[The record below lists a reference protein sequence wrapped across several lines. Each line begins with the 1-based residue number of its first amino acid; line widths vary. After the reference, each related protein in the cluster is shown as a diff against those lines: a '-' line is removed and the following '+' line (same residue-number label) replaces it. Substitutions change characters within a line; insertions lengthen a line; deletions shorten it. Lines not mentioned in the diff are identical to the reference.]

1 MNCLFFI
8 IFFGKWFFL
17 LNLSFKVLTVVDDW
31 ESSKLHLC
39 NKLAPFKTRLCT
51 LKALNYWFSVV
62 SKQVGLKTFKWATIH
77 HHSSKGSKTVT
88 CQSWKCEKISPYPL
102 RNTTTVTSL
111 VQRLTLL
118 FWQCS
123 RFFLCFKCIAGYKR
137 HMYISEYH
145 SLSCFSKPKLASTI
159 LLTLSA

>member
-88 CQSWKCEKISPYPL
+88 CQSGKFEKNSAARAIRVWPGFESPIFFGSPTLKSHSFGALWAMMMNSSSFEIPKSYL
-102 RNTTTVTSL
+102 FGTT
-111 VQRLTLL
+111 
-118 FWQCS
+118 
-123 RFFLCFKCIAGYKR
+123 
-137 HMYISEYH
+137 
-145 SLSCFSKPKLASTI
+145 
-159 LLTLSA
+159 

>member
-88 CQSWKCEKISPYPL
+88 CQSWKSEKNSATWAIWVWPGVESPIFVGSPTLTGHSFGVLWAMMMNSSSFENPKSYLCRHYL
-102 RNTTTVTSL
+102 RYSIL
-111 VQRLTLL
+111 ALL
-118 FWQCS
+118 
-123 RFFLCFKCIAGYKR
+123 R
-137 HMYISEYH
+137 
-145 SLSCFSKPKLASTI
+145 
-159 LLTLSA
+159 